1 MRAYYLIPTLLF
13 VFVVYATNIDLCIKK
28 MFSKNIS
35 IEYNDSEAAENDKEE
50 KESEEDDLNELAS
63 IQYKLTQ
70 NLIQSKLYVIAALVK
85 LEQPTILLEFPPPN
99 I

>member
-1 MRAYYLIPTLLF
+1 
-13 VFVVYATNIDLCIKK
+13 

-50 KESEEDDLNELAS
+50 KEYEEDDLNEFTSLH
-63 IQYKLTQ
+63 YEFTQ
-70 NLIQSKLYVIAALVK
+70 DLIQSKLYVIAALVK